1 MVISFILNMKR
12 SAQRIVAAP
21 KSATAGEAELTHI
34 HQGKEDILEGQRPVS
49 ELENEAKNAEKIAE
63 YNPDRY
69 REITFKGKKYK
80 VTEKQYKQIMK
91 DIKDKVEE
99 AISNNIMNLNEE
111 EYLKFIIAYKNM
123 QENGEF
129 IWQQ

>member
-1 MVISFILNMKR
+1 
-12 SAQRIVAAP
+12 
-21 KSATAGEAELTHI
+21 
-34 HQGKEDILEGQRPVS
+34 
-49 ELENEAKNAEKIAE
+49 
-63 YNPDRY
+63 
-69 REITFKGKKYK
+69 
-80 VTEKQYKQIMK
+80 MK

-99 AISNNIMNLNEE
+99 AIANNIMNLNEE